1 MCQERPAEQINFLQ
15 TAGFIFS
22 VRLKLEEQYNV
33 VGSNFPILGY
43 LPIVSRKAREVRKEK
58 IRHYQ
63 LCIT

>member
-1 MCQERPAEQINFLQ
+1 MCQAGSAEQINFLQ
-15 TAGFIFS
+15 TARFIFS

-33 VGSNFPILGY
+33 VVSNFPILGY